1 MAATAAVST
10 LADASLRACTALSA
24 LCEVCSD
31 EPNNARAVERIA
43 VALLLTLDRS
53 FSTTGRNEAMEES
66 MVARRCS
73 WSRMA
78 ARSCSARRCSVTSSW
93 GGNPTAPGQWFV
105 LGEHDTAVVCL
116 NVVLLTLALCYP
128 VEDFLHLAVDIAG
141 KQIGRLAIFDQF
153 FDRAAWLHDR
163 GIKFVNF
170 QIARIEQGD
179 AALRVEHVQTLRHV
193 VERGGKPTIL
203 LE

>member
-1 MAATAAVST
+1 MSRTTRVRSSASRLHCCSRST
-10 LADASLRACTALSA
+10 EVFRPLDGTKRWRSRWWPGDAPGRDGGAFLFRTALFGNV
-24 LCEVCSD
+24 L
-31 EPNNARAVERIA
+31 
-43 VALLLTLDRS
+43 
-53 FSTTGRNEAMEES
+53 M
-66 MVARRCS
+66 
-73 WSRMA
+73 
-78 ARSCSARRCSVTSSW
+78 

-105 LGEHDTAVVCL
+105 LGEHDTAAVCL

-128 VEDFLHLAVDIAG
+128 VEDFLHVAVDIAG
-141 KQIGRLAIFDQF
+141 KQTGRLAIFDQF

-163 GIKFVNF
+163 GIKFVHF

-203 LE
+203 LEQPTIESAEQHESRNA